1 MSTPASPQ
9 NRQPGTVTYRIHF
22 KRYASRHSNGALTHD
37 DERHTLDRVVL
48 VELPPEL
55 VASEQERP
63 LDRVA
68 LEVAMVRHHAQAEYS
83 GGVYPWIVAWA
94 VDVLVDTIDSPAPPP
109 HCVTVVGIANRDLDA
124 CELLEGADRWE
135 AALAKLRGYA
145 YPPGGR

>member
-1 MSTPASPQ
+1 MSTPAQ

-37 DERHTLDRVVL
+37 IRDTLDRVVL
-48 VELPPEL
+48 IELPPAL
-55 VASEQERP
+55 VAAERDRP

-68 LEVAMVRHHAQAEYS
+68 LEVAMVRHHTQTEYNS
-83 GGVYPWIVAWA
+83 DIYPWIVAWA

-135 AALAKLRGYA
+135 AALAKLRNYT